1 MFTKSTIRTVLRS
14 LATKANTSSEN
25 FAKVLNPK
33 VSFDNLD
40 VFARRHIGPTPKE
53 VQKCYLHWGTMIWM
67 SFIKRCSRTYFDQE
81 KVKCATRKGFY

>member
-1 MFTKSTIRTVLRS
+1 MRS

-53 VQKCYLHWGTMIWM
+53 VQKMLSSLGYNDLDEFLSNVVPEHIL
-67 SFIKRCSRTYFDQE
+67 IKRKLSVQPE
-81 KVKCATRKGFY
+81 KGFTESFA